1 MPPPQRLPFEIPTVP
16 PDKWTPEIV
25 VRYVKTGMLIELG
38 TIPLYLYSMY
48 SIQPDNGNI
57 GTRARAALRGVVQQ
71 EMLHLS
77 LTGNLL
83 CALGSSLDLYNYD
96 VIPQY
101 PSDILV
107 GKIAMNLDRANK
119 ENLECFLQIEAPDT
133 PRPQPLNSERGLL
146 PKVLYPKDEDI
157 LPGYKSIGDFYADL
171 AKGLEKLPG
180 PAFQHNPDK
189 QFSGLDFFDDQVI
202 VITDK
207 ASALKALKTIV
218 EQGEGNV
225 SAFDAG
231 FCYLLQTIQRVWETS
246 QDPAQIVLRLLLLR
260 NIHAIM
266 THILTPIAS
275 ILDDG
280 TPEPPLQP
288 EALHTALLREVDG
301 ARRAITTL
309 HDVKKL
315 LGDMHDYIEKKIPS
329 K

>member
-1 MPPPQRLPFEIPTVP
+1 
-16 PDKWTPEIV
+16 
-25 VRYVKTGMLIELG
+25 
-38 TIPLYLYSMY
+38 
-48 SIQPDNGNI
+48 
-57 GTRARAALRGVVQQ
+57 
-71 EMLHLS
+71 
-77 LTGNLL
+77 
-83 CALGSSLDLYNYD
+83 
-96 VIPQY
+96 
-101 PSDILV
+101 
-107 GKIAMNLDRANK
+107 MNLDRANK

-133 PRPQPLNSERGLL
+133 PRPQPLNTERGLL
-146 PKVLYPKDEDI
+146 PKVPYPKDEDI

-189 QFSGLDFFDDQVI
+189 QFSGLDFFDDQMI

-225 SAFDAG
+225 AVPDCHYAVFVNLYSNRGAWRLFNVKKNPKTADYKGHSTRDFVWKLSLAFDAG
-231 FCYLLQTIQRVWETS
+231 FCYLLQTIQRVWETG
-246 QDPAQIVLRLLLLR
+246 QEPAQIVLRLLLLR

-275 ILDDG
+275 ILVRQKLTDPDDGLFAAPCFNYYPLKDDG

-288 EALHTALLREVDG
+288 ETLHTALLRKVDE

-309 HDVKKL
+309 NDVEKL
-315 LGDMHDYIEKKIPS
+315 LGDMHDYIKKKIPS